1 MPQKTIQSLLQ
12 LATQQ
17 LNAFSDSARFD
28 VELLLCHC
36 LNKPRSFLFTYP
48 EKTVSNNQYQL
59 FQQLLERRCTG
70 EPLAY
75 LIGYRDFWSLRL
87 KVTKDTLI
95 PRPETELLI
104 ETCLALL
111 PNDKAISI
119 VDLGTGSG
127 AIALALA
134 SEYSKA
140 KVLAVDI
147 SNKALAVA
155 QENAAN
161 HAINN
166 VEFLQSNWFSEI
178 PHQQFDLIISNPP
191 YIEAHD
197 PHLQRGDVRY
207 EPLLALQSGQT
218 GFDDIEKIISQS
230 SKYLKQEAWL
240 MFEHGYQQAKQS
252 RRLLRQAG
260 FKQVHSRLDLAGHER
275 ITLGACPRI

>member
-1 MPQKTIQSLLQ
+1 
-12 LATQQ
+12 
-17 LNAFSDSARFD
+17 
-28 VELLLCHC
+28 
-36 LNKPRSFLFTYP
+36 
-48 EKTVSNNQYQL
+48 
-59 FQQLLERRCTG
+59 
-70 EPLAY
+70 
-75 LIGYRDFWSLRL
+75 
-87 KVTKDTLI
+87 
-95 PRPETELLI
+95 
-104 ETCLALL
+104 LL
-111 PNDKAISI
+111 PNNKAISI

-134 SEYSKA
+134 TEYPKA

-147 SNKALAVA
+147 SSKALAVA

-166 VEFLQSNWFSEI
+166 VEFLQSDWFSKI
-178 PHQQFDLIISNPP
+178 PQQQFDLIISNPP
-191 YIEAHD
+191 YIEESD
-197 PHLQRGDVRY
+197 PHLQQGDVRY

-230 SKYLKQEAWL
+230 PKYLKQEAWL

-275 ITLGACPRI
+275 ITLGIY